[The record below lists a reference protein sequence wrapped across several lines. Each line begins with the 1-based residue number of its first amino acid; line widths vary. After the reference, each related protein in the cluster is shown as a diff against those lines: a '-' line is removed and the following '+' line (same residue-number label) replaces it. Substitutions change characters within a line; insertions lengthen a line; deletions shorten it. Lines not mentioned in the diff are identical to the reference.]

1 MKWSQLAGTWRDL
14 AVSGVEIGGAIVAG
28 FIIYLIIRLV
38 LRMISKRRHD
48 VVTGSIRRHSKRPLR
63 LALPVIAVM
72 VALPFAPL
80 PEHLHLLARQVTSI
94 LLILSIAWILIRSM
108 NVFEDYLG
116 HRFTVDQTNNLQ
128 ARKITTQVRI
138 FKRVLTV
145 VIVVLAAALA
155 LLNFDKVRQIG
166 TTILASAGIV
176 GVVLGFASQRSISLL
191 LAGIQVAITQ
201 PIRIDDVVIVEGE
214 WGHVEEIS
222 LTYVVIRIW
231 DLRRLVVPTSYFID
245 KPFQNWTRVSADLL
259 GTVYLYCDYTVPV
272 EKLRQELH
280 SVLEASEYWDGKV
293 WNVQVTGA
301 GDRTL
306 EVRAMMSA
314 SDSSQ
319 LWSLRC
325 EVREKLIAYLQGE
338 YPDSLA
344 RLRAEL
350 TGPLVAARG
359 EGSDDGRRRQ

>member
-1 MKWSQLAGTWRDL
+1 MKLSDLAGHWQDL
-14 AVSGVEIGGAIVAG
+14 AMSGLQIAAAIVAG
-28 FIIYLIIRLV
+28 FVLYFIIRLALRVISRRRPGV
-38 LRMISKRRHD
+38 L
-48 VVTGSIRRHSKRPLR
+48 VGSIRRHSKRPLR
-63 LALPVIAVM
+63 LLLPVIAVM
-72 VALPFAPL
+72 IALPFAPL
-80 PEHLHLLARQVTSI
+80 PEQLHQVARQITSI
-94 LLILSIAWILIRSM
+94 LLILSIAWLLVRSM
-108 NVFEDYLG
+108 GVFEDYLE

-145 VIVVLAAALA
+145 VIIVLAAALA

-191 LAGIQVAITQ
+191 FAGIQVAITQ

-214 WGHVEEIS
+214 WGRVEEIS
-222 LTYVVIRIW
+222 LTYVVVRIW

-272 EKLRQELH
+272 DKLREQLH
-280 SVLEASEYWDGKV
+280 GILEASEYWDEKV
-293 WNVQVTGA
+293 WNVQVTDA
-301 GDRTL
+301 TDRGV

-314 SDSSQ
+314 SDSSR

-325 EVREKLIAYLQGE
+325 EVREKLIDYLQQE
-338 YPDSLA
+338 YPGSLT

-350 TGPLVAARG
+350 VGPRGQVAFQG
-359 EGSDDGRRRQ
+359 GHDGRAQG